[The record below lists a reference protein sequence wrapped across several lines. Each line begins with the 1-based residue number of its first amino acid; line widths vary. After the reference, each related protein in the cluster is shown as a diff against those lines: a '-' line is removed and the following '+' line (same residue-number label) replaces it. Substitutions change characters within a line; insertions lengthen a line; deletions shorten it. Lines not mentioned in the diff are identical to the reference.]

1 MQRTGVR
8 NRDKQVAPLL
18 ADEVPGVPL
27 GPQQPAAHYLN
38 GRAALNGPHL
48 WDRRPGRDGETAF
61 SSACASGTE
70 RASRDRAP
78 GFRFGAWHP
87 DWMLL
92 RDALGACIRRARLD
106 RGRSLREVAEQ
117 AGVSLSHLSA
127 DNMPDG

>member
-1 MQRTGVR
+1 M
-8 NRDKQVAPLL
+8 
-18 ADEVPGVPL
+18 
-27 GPQQPAAHYLN
+27 
-38 GRAALNGPHL
+38 RAAAKPTRVRLL
-48 WDRRPGRDGETAF
+48 SRPVCNCAVRASTSTKGVGEGQRWRVEISPIARVTSPSVSPF
-61 SSACASGTE
+61 SSACASDPE